1 MELTLGGKAI
11 PHGWMPSALTLAPD
25 MRLPT
30 PVIRGAEDNEESRH
44 WSDSWND
51 ESRIKACASHKK
63 GALHFDAQC
72 FLV

>member
-1 MELTLGGKAI
+1 MEKCGNCSSFSGMELTLGGKAI

-44 WSDSWND
+44 WSDS
-51 ESRIKACASHKK
+51 
-63 GALHFDAQC
+63 
-72 FLV
+72 